1 MIQSWIFIMKIDGLI
16 VVETIESVEQS
27 MPQQNISEDFKVKV
41 ENLILLARI
50 MKDRLTTNSTNS
62 SKPPSK
68 DDLKDKGSKEGEETA
83 EGKNKPK
90 PTRKAG
96 GQKGHAGSQ
105 LSLLEN
111 PDEIIYIPYNEMTNF
126 TGDYSFDDYQVRQVI
141 DLKISRHVTE
151 YRAEILTGQDGNK
164 YYASFPE
171 NVSRP
176 AQYSADLKA
185 HAVYMSQYQLIP
197 YGRTAQQINDAT
209 EFSISTG
216 SIYNFN
222 CEAYNG
228 LADFQKWLITT
239 QTQASVLHADET
251 GANINGQ
258 NHWLHSLSNEVS
270 TYFHID
276 KKRGSTA
283 MDTMNVLPNF
293 QGILCHDHWKSYY
306 KYQCVHAL
314 CNAHHL
320 RELKRAYEQDDQQ
333 WAKSLELLL
342 LEMNDAVNESSTGIL
357 TEDEI
362 KDYEKR
368 YIDILEAGKN
378 ECPEISTK
386 TSNKKGRVKRTR
398 PRNLLLRLLNYMGD
412 TLRFVSESDV
422 PFTNNNAERE
432 IRMTKVQQKISGCF
446 RSMLGAKMFC
456 LIRSYIIT
464 SRKHG
469 ISPIEALKMLFRGEK
484 PAYMGS

>member
-1 MIQSWIFIMKIDGLI
+1 MKIDGLS
-16 VVETIESVEQS
+16 VVETIESVEQN
-27 MPQQNISEDFKVKV
+27 MPQQKLSEDFKVKV

-68 DDLKDKGSKEGEETA
+68 DDLKDKNPKEGEDDTES
-83 EGKNKPK
+83 ENKPRS
-90 PTRKAG
+90 TRKPG
-96 GQKGHAGSQ
+96 GQEGHDGAQ
-105 LSLLEN
+105 LKLLEN
-111 PDEIIYIPYNEMTNF
+111 PDEIIYLPHNEATNL
-126 TGDYSFDDYQVRQVI
+126 TGDYSFDNYQVRQVI

-151 YRAEILTGQDGNK
+151 YRAEIITDQNGNK
-164 YYASFPE
+164 CYASFPE
-171 NVSRP
+171 NLTRP
-176 AQYSADLKA
+176 AQYSVDLKA

-197 YGRTAQQINDAT
+197 YARTAQQINDAS
-209 EFSISTG
+209 EISISTG

-222 CEAYNG
+222 CEAYSM
-228 LADFQKWLITT
+228 LAEFQKWLITT

-251 GANINGQ
+251 GANINGK

-270 TYFHID
+270 TYFHVD
-276 KKRGSTA
+276 EKRGSTA
-283 MDTMNVLPNF
+283 MDTMSVLPNF
-293 QGILCHDHWKSYY
+293 QGTLCHDHWRPYY

-320 RELKRAYEQDDQQ
+320 RELKRAYEQDNQQ
-333 WAKSLELLL
+333 WAKSLELLF
-342 LEMNDAVNESSTGIL
+342 LEMNAAVNASSTGIL

-362 KDYEKR
+362 KDYEER
-368 YIDILEAGKN
+368 YLAILEAGKN
-378 ECPEISTK
+378 ECPELPAK
-386 TSNKKGRVKRTR
+386 TSNKKGKVKRTR

-412 TLRFVSESDV
+412 TLRFISKPDV

-446 RSMLGAKMFC
+446 RSMRGAKMFC

-464 SRKHG
+464 SGKHG
-469 ISPIEALKMLFRGEK
+469 ISPVEALKMLFKGEK
-484 PAYMGS
+484 PAYMDS

>member
-1 MIQSWIFIMKIDGLI
+1 MKIDGLS

-62 SKPPSK
+62 SKPPST
-68 DDLKDKGSKEGEETA
+68 DDMKDKGSKEGKDNTESE
-83 EGKNKPK
+83 NKPK
-90 PTRKAG
+90 STRKSG
-96 GQKGHAGSQ
+96 GQEGHDGAQ
-105 LSLLEN
+105 LKLLEN
-111 PDEIIYIPYNEMTNF
+111 PDEIIYIPYNETTNF
-126 TGDYSFDDYQVRQVI
+126 TGDYSFDNYQVRQVI

-151 YRAEILTGQDGNK
+151 YRAEIITDQDGKK

-171 NVSRP
+171 NVTRP
-176 AQYSADLKA
+176 AQYSVDLKA

-197 YGRTAQQINDAT
+197 YGRTAQQINDAS
-209 EFSISTG
+209 EISVSTG

-222 CEAYNG
+222 CEAYNM
-228 LADFQKWLITT
+228 LADFQKWLIST
-239 QTQASVLHADET
+239 QTEASVLHADET
-251 GANINGQ
+251 GANINGK

-276 KKRGSTA
+276 EKRGSTA

-293 QGILCHDHWKSYY
+293 QGTLCHDHWKPYY

-320 RELKRAYEQDDQQ
+320 RELKRAYEQDNQQ

-342 LEMNDAVNESSTGIL
+342 LEMNAAVNASSTGML

-368 YIDILEAGKN
+368 YLAILEEGNN
-378 ECPEISTK
+378 ECPETPEK
-386 TSNKKGRVKRTR
+386 KSNKKGKVKRTR
-398 PRNLLLRLLNYMGD
+398 PRNLLLRLLNYMAD
-412 TLRFVSESDV
+412 TLRFISEPDV

-446 RSMLGAKMFC
+446 RSMRGAEMFC

-464 SRKHG
+464 SGKHG

-484 PAYMGS
+484 PAYMDS

>member
-1 MIQSWIFIMKIDGLI
+1 MKIDGLS

-62 SKPPSK
+62 SKPPST
-68 DDLKDKGSKEGEETA
+68 DDMKDKGSKEGKDNTESE
-83 EGKNKPK
+83 NKPK
-90 PTRKAG
+90 STRKSG
-96 GQKGHAGSQ
+96 GQEGHDGAQ
-105 LSLLEN
+105 LKLLEN
-111 PDEIIYIPYNEMTNF
+111 PDEIIYIPYNETTNF
-126 TGDYSFDDYQVRQVI
+126 TGDYSFDNYQVRQVI

-151 YRAEILTGQDGNK
+151 YRAEIITDQDGKK

-171 NVSRP
+171 NVTRP
-176 AQYSADLKA
+176 AQYSVDLKA

-197 YGRTAQQINDAT
+197 YGRTAQQINDAS
-209 EFSISTG
+209 EISVSTG

-222 CEAYNG
+222 CEAYNM
-228 LADFQKWLITT
+228 LADFQKWLIST
-239 QTQASVLHADET
+239 QTEASVLHADET
-251 GANINGQ
+251 GANINGK

-276 KKRGSTA
+276 EKRGSTA

-293 QGILCHDHWKSYY
+293 QGTLCHDHWKPYY
-306 KYQCVHAL
+306 KYQCIHAL

-320 RELKRAYEQDDQQ
+320 RELKRAYEQDNQQ

-342 LEMNDAVNESSTGIL
+342 LEMNAAVNASSTGML

-368 YIDILEAGKN
+368 YLAILEEGNN
-378 ECPEISTK
+378 ECPETPEK
-386 TSNKKGRVKRTR
+386 KSNKKGKVKRTR
-398 PRNLLLRLLNYMGD
+398 PRNLLLRLLNYMAD
-412 TLRFVSESDV
+412 TLRFISEPDV

-446 RSMLGAKMFC
+446 RSMRGAEMFC

-464 SRKHG
+464 SGKHG

-484 PAYMGS
+484 PAYMDS

>member
-1 MIQSWIFIMKIDGLI
+1 MIQFLVFKMKIDGLS
-16 VVETIESVEQS
+16 VVETIESVEQI
-27 MPQQNISEDFKVKV
+27 MTQQNISEDFKVKL

-50 MKDRLTTNSTNS
+50 MKDRLTINSTNS
-62 SKPPSK
+62 SIPPSK
-68 DDLKDKGSKEGEETA
+68 DDLKDKGSKEEEIS

-90 PTRKAG
+90 NTRKAG

-105 LSLLEN
+105 LQLLEN
-111 PDEIIYIPYNEMTNF
+111 PDEIIYIPYNEMINF

-151 YRAEILTGQDGNK
+151 YRAEIITGQDGNK

-171 NVSRP
+171 NVTRP

-197 YGRTAQQINDAT
+197 YGRTAQQINDAS
-209 EFSISTG
+209 EISISTG

-222 CEAYNG
+222 CEAYNV

-239 QTQASVLHADET
+239 QTEASVLHADET
-251 GANINGQ
+251 GVNINGQ

-276 KKRGSTA
+276 EKRGSTA

-293 QGILCHDHWKSYY
+293 QGTLCHDHWKPYY

-320 RELKRAYEQDDQQ
+320 RELKRAYEQDNQQ

-342 LEMNDAVNESSTGIL
+342 LEMNAAVNASSTGML

-362 KDYEKR
+362 KEYEKR
-368 YIDILEAGKN
+368 YLKILEEGKN
-378 ECPEISTK
+378 ECPETPSE
-386 TSNKKGRVKRTR
+386 TSNKKGKVKRTR

-412 TLRFVSESDV
+412 TLRFISKPDV

-446 RSMLGAKMFC
+446 RSMRGAEMFC

-469 ISPIEALKMLFRGEK
+469 ILPIEALKMLFRGEK